1 MFNRTVQGRTL
12 LALEV
17 QKYTKIEPWEMYYRF
32 VPLTGGDSNPDLIYL
47 ISSNC
52 IKFHATY
59 TVIGTRVNHQ
69 KFIRTLK
76 RQRKKRKLAHIPT
89 SSLEFMYW
97 IYSVW
102 SYTRPI
108 PIVKKNED
116 CGNKL
121 ITLQFLFNSLEGMK
135 SKNSND
141 RVDTNVY
148 DSICNT

>member
-1 MFNRTVQGRTL
+1 MFKKTYFTKRQIFKAYFPSRGNWLREGHLVLTELYKGERL

-32 VPLTGGDSNPDLIYL
+32 VPLAGGDSNPDLIYL

-52 IKFHATY
+52 IKFHAMY

-69 KFIRTLK
+69 KFIRTVK

-89 SSLEFMYW
+89 SSLEFMYR

-102 SYTRPI
+102 CTH
-108 PIVKKNED
+108 
-116 CGNKL
+116 
-121 ITLQFLFNSLEGMK
+121 T
-135 SKNSND
+135 SN
-141 RVDTNVY
+141 T
-148 DSICNT
+148 DSQEE